1 MSKSLCAT
9 LSRSWL
15 EMGRPGVQSKENAD
29 LPPLFPQL
37 VGRIRLDEPAVDW
50 KESTAVG
57 WKLSP
62 K

>member
-1 MSKSLCAT
+1 MSKSLCAA

-37 VGRIRLDEPAVDW
+37 VGRIRLDESAVGW
-50 KESTAVG
+50 KESTRS
-57 WKLSP
+57 WLEIIP
-62 K
+62 